1 MRGSVPSER
10 RKWRAW
16 ESIMPSQASI
26 PVSPSTRDRVREIKG
41 FDRTYDELLA
51 AWAESHAESESEDC
65 DDDSDA
71 SA

>member
-1 MRGSVPSER
+1 MS
-10 RKWRAW
+10 
-16 ESIMPSQASI
+16 SQASI

-51 AWAESHAESESEDC
+51 AWADSHAESESEDC